1 MTRDSGLLICASF
14 TIDGKTRVNY
24 RVYEGGL
31 VEFSIDDGEFGP
43 LTTEP
48 GLHDLAERTHE
59 ALRMALSAALTA
71 VTRNNKGCATQ

>member
-1 MTRDSGLLICASF
+1 MTRDSGLVICASF
-14 TIDGKTRVNY
+14 KIDGETKVNY

-31 VEFSIDDGEFGP
+31 VEFSIDDGAFGP

-59 ALRMALSAALTA
+59 ALRATLSAALIA
-71 VTRNNKGCATQ
+71 VTRNDKGCATQ